1 MSAMSFSEIA
11 SAIDCEI
18 YAGDPAARVSGICV
32 HSSEVSPGD
41 LFVAVRGAV
50 TDGHKYVAEAVS
62 RGASAVITQKRLS
75 GLKISAALAGDSKAA
90 AALAACVFHG
100 YPSRGFTLA
109 GVTGTNGKTTV
120 CHLLHSVWERLGH
133 KPAMIGTVEIRFG
146 DLLEEAQMTTPGA
159 VELQNFFSL
168 MSAGGADRVCMEVSS
183 HAINEKRVEGCEFD
197 AAVFTNLTP
206 EHLDYHGDL
215 RSYADVKKR
224 LFTGLLERSAKKNK
238 FAVINI
244 DDKTGAEIAR
254 DTTGEAVSFSAENAS
269 AEVFAESFST
279 GRDGISAALRTPWGN
294 LKISSNLIGAHNL
307 SNLLAAAGC
316 ALCLG
321 SAPDEVARAL
331 SSGVFVPGRLE
342 RVENSGAIDV
352 FVDYAH
358 TADALESIVKA
369 VRPLCRGKM
378 FVVFGCGGDRD
389 RSKRPAM
396 GRVASLNCDVAVL
409 TSDNPRSESPA
420 AIIDEIESGV
430 VAGGCETV
438 KIPDRHEAI
447 RYAIFSAAPGDFV
460 LIAGKG
466 HERYQHIGGE
476 KTPFDDRLCAA
487 DFLKEREDAI

>member
-11 SAIDCEI
+11 VAIDCEI
-18 YAGDPAARVSGICV
+18 YTGDPAVRVGGICI
-32 HSSEVSPGD
+32 HSSKVSRGD
-41 LFVAVRGAV
+41 LFIAVKGAV
-50 TDGHKYVAEAVS
+50 SDGHEYVAEAVS
-62 RGASAVITQKRLS
+62 RGAAAVITQKRLS
-75 GLKISAALAGDSKAA
+75 GLKICGALAEDSKAA
-90 AALAACVFHG
+90 SALAACVFHG

-146 DLLEEAQMTTPGA
+146 DLLREAQMTTPGS

-168 MSAGGADRVCMEVSS
+168 MSAGGADKVCMEVSS
-183 HAINEKRVEGCEFD
+183 HAINEKRVEGCDFD

-215 RSYADVKKR
+215 RSYAAVKKR
-224 LFTGLLERSAKKNK
+224 LFTELLEKSAKKNK

-244 DDKTGAEIAR
+244 DDEIGAEIAR
-254 DTTGEAVSFSAENAS
+254 DTSGETVSFSTENAS
-269 AEVFAESFST
+269 AEVFAESFSI
-279 GRDGISAALRTPWGN
+279 GGDGISAEFRTPWGN

-321 SAPDEVARAL
+321 SAPEEVAHAL

-358 TADALESIVKA
+358 TADALERVIRA

-389 RSKRPAM
+389 KSKRPEM

-420 AIIDEIESGV
+420 VIIDEIESGV
-430 VAGGCETV
+430 VPSGCETV
-438 KIPDRHEAI
+438 KIPDRREAI
-447 RYAIFSAAPGDFV
+447 RHAILSAVPGDFV

-466 HERYQHIGGE
+466 HEKYQHIGGE
-476 KTPFDDRLCAA
+476 KKPFDDMLCAA
-487 DFLKEREDAI
+487 DFLKEKEDAF